1 MVLLLLT
8 SFNVFPFPQKQ
19 LKLHTVTKA
28 HLSLS
33 ITEDKTTERLGT
45 GKTSSVSV

>member
-19 LKLHTVTKA
+19 LKLHTV
-28 HLSLS
+28 SLS
-33 ITEDKTTERLGT
+33 ALKIQHCFKRDEAVKQKGP
-45 GKTSSVSV
+45 VA